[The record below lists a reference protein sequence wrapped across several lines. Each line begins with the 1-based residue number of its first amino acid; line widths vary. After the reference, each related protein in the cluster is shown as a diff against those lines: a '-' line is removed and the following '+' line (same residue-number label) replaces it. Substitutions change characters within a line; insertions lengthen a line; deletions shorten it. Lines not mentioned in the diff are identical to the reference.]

1 VVDGDRLNV
10 SRPHEPTVSMCV
22 NLQMAEHSPNSAVT
36 PAALR
41 AQAERVRVHAR
52 NFGNPEVV
60 ERLEEYAAELD
71 ARANALEQGSGPS
84 ER

>member
-1 VVDGDRLNV
+1 VVDGDRLNI

-22 NLQMAEHSPNSAVT
+22 NLQMAEQAPKPVET

-60 ERLEEYAAELD
+60 ERFEEYAAELD
-71 ARANALEQGSGPS
+71 ARANALEQGSRPS
-84 ER
+84 GR